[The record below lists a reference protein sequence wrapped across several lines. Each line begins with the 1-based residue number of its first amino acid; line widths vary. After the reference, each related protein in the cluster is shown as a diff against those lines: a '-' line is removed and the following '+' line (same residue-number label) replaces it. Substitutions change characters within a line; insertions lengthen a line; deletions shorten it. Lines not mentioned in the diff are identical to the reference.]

1 MLTFFMPRTGRKHS
15 GTGIYH
21 VMLRGI
27 NRQGAFE
34 DPEDHWEDGINN
46 LLLSLDS
53 EGMVCATCTKDVDV
67 IPIIKSDTP

>member
-1 MLTFFMPRTGRKHS
+1 M
-15 GTGIYH
+15 
-21 VMLRGI
+21 MLRGI